1 MTDEDLKKT
10 YNELS
15 DLKDEFDLKW
25 RNNIHNL
32 RYQTKV
38 KENDKRVAEI
48 IMNFVRI
55 IRKYDFLYKLV
66 IENEHFNYNDHKEY
80 MEITGLWDKN
90 EFKKYSLNVIHKLRE
105 LLHNE

>member
-10 YNELS
+10 YNVLS

-38 KENDKRVAEI
+38 IENDKRVAEI

-55 IRKYDFLYKLV
+55 IKKHDFLYKLV
-66 IENEHFNYNDHKEY
+66 LENEHFNYNDHKEY

-90 EFKKYSLNVIHKLRE
+90 EFKKYSLNVILKLRE
-105 LLHNE
+105 LLDIE